1 MTAYLRLW
9 PMSLWR
15 ERAQLLYQGAAFDQL
30 MTTGGLD
37 LCLLSWYCHDLFF
50 SDINHYIIN
59 NSIAEGYVVWRW
71 LNFKSLSALLAT
83 ARLRKPP
90 VYMSKKPT
98 PVLALPVTM
107 PTPDSNCGLLMHKAF
122 QLFSGVFSG
131 ICLHTLWQEVP
142 QLVYIIPFG
151 HVSLWNPRPSKFF
164 PPDYI
169 WPHTYPF
176 TNPHSLVYYTS
187 YMWWLL

>member
-59 NSIAEGYVVWRW
+59 TSKAEGYVVWRW
-71 LNFKSLSALLAT
+71 LNF
-83 ARLRKPP
+83 RLCR
-90 VYMSKKPT
+90 
-98 PVLALPVTM
+98 LCLPQHGCENHRFTCLK
-107 PTPDSNCGLLMHKAF
+107 NLHQFWHF
-122 QLFSGVFSG
+122 QSQ
-131 ICLHTLWQEVP
+131 CLHQTPIVACSCIRHSSCF
-142 QLVYIIPFG
+142 LVYF
-151 HVSLWNPRPSKFF
+151 
-164 PPDYI
+164 
-169 WPHTYPF
+169 
-176 TNPHSLVYYTS
+176 LVYACIHCDRKYLN
-187 YMWWLL
+187 WCI